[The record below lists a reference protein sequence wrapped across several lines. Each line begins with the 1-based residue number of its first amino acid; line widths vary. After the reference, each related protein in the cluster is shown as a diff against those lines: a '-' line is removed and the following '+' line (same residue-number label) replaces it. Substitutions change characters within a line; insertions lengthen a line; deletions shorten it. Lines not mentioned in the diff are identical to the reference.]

1 MDSKFVKNENL
12 EVDLSILLQFNLST
26 VKKYISDTVNYV
38 NLIILGMTRLK
49 NKLENVSDNLT
60 HDDIEKL
67 EDILRNMK
75 SNNKSGEIHTL
86 SMNLNILCIK
96 IESLLEMIKFID
108 FVVKNEE
115 TKKEG
120 KIN

>member
-67 EDILRNMK
+67 EDILRNIK

-86 SMNLNILCIK
+86 SMNLNTLCIK

-120 KIN
+120 KVN

>member
-60 HDDIEKL
+60 HDDTEKL

-86 SMNLNILCIK
+86 SMNLNTLCIK

-120 KIN
+120 KVN

>member
-38 NLIILGMTRLK
+38 NLIILGMARLK

-86 SMNLNILCIK
+86 SMNLNTLCIK

-120 KIN
+120 KVN

>member
-86 SMNLNILCIK
+86 SMNLNTLCIK

-120 KIN
+120 KVN

>member
-38 NLIILGMTRLK
+38 NLIILGMARLK

-60 HDDIEKL
+60 HDDTEKL

-86 SMNLNILCIK
+86 SMNLNTLCIK

-120 KIN
+120 KVN

>member
-86 SMNLNILCIK
+86 SMNLNTLCIK